1 MRSEA
6 GREWE
11 GHIYW
16 SIVGLLNLL
25 QTPTRVK
32 FYFVVSGV
40 SNSGQIK
47 TLLTGVVSRYELF
60 TQTLKKDHRPH
71 SIGGF
76 AEF

>member
-25 QTPTRVK
+25 QTPTRIK

-40 SNSGQIK
+40 SNSG
-47 TLLTGVVSRYELF
+47 L
-60 TQTLKKDHRPH
+60 
-71 SIGGF
+71 
-76 AEF
+76 AA